1 MEYVREE
8 EGRLTGRRKANRR
21 DEEGRHGGREQVGEE
36 KPYGERS
43 KEDTLNGL
51 SKLLKEL
58 EELKD

>member
-43 KEDTLNGL
+43 KEDTCVLG
-51 SKLLKEL
+51 E
-58 EELKD
+58 